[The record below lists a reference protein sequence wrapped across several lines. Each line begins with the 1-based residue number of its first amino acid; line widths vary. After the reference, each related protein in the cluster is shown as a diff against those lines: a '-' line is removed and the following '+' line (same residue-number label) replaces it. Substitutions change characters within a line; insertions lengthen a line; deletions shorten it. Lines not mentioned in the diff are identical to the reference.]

1 MLYYQILKKGEM
13 QVSEKE
19 RSNQVDTMWRDIAT
33 IVADNCINPQ
43 TKRPYTVTMIEKAM
57 HDLHLSVNPNRSSK
71 SQALDVIKQLQE
83 KKEMPIQRAQMRVR
97 ITMAQTKETKK
108 LREKMTPL
116 LANVEDEDF
125 AGDEYELVRGREKW
139 IVTIINRSLIWRVYL
154 FIYHLGRFNRSWKV
168 QGDQ

>member
-1 MLYYQILKKGEM
+1 
-13 QVSEKE
+13 
-19 RSNQVDTMWRDIAT
+19 MWRDIAT

-71 SQALDVIKQLQE
+71 SQVCTVENTINVTSFCIFILFHKALDVIKQLQE

-97 ITMAQTKETKK
+97 VTMPQSKETKK

-116 LANVEDEDF
+116 LGTVEDEDF
-125 AGDEYELVRGREKW
+125 AGDEYELVSH
-139 IVTIINRSLIWRVYL
+139 T
-154 FIYHLGRFNRSWKV
+154 FI
-168 QGDQ
+168 